1 MIWPVDGREG
11 REPFGGGTSGLVVLR
26 KNWRTTLATKDSLS
40 ELLLLMTKFLLTK
53 AGNKLG
59 EKLLDLL

>member
-1 MIWPVDGREG
+1 M
-11 REPFGGGTSGLVVLR
+11 VVLR